1 MSGSSSGFSY
11 GPVVPEDL
19 RLLCMLHNIGATTP
33 ERSLTVKEISEWTT
47 VETSIVQS
55 YLQKFV
61 EQGYVNHIRAGE
73 IDKYHLTLNGIRKVL
88 SIYS

>member
-19 RLLCMLHNIGATTP
+19 RLLCMLHNIGAVAP

-47 VETSIVQS
+47 VEASMVQS

-61 EQGYVNHIRAGE
+61 EEGYVGHIKADDVDR
-73 IDKYHLTLNGIRKVL
+73 YHLTLNGIRKVL

>member
-19 RLLCMLHNIGATTP
+19 RLLCMLHNIGAIAP

-61 EQGYVNHIRAGE
+61 EEGYVGHIKADDVDR
-73 IDKYHLTLNGIRKVL
+73 YHLTLNGIRKVL

>member
-1 MSGSSSGFSY
+1 MSGLFSGSSQ
-11 GPVVPEDL
+11 GPVVPENL
-19 RLLCMLHNIGATTP
+19 RLLCMLHNIGAIVP
-33 ERSLTVKEISEWTT
+33 ERSLTVKEISEWTN
-47 VETSIVQS
+47 VEASTVQS

-61 EQGYVNHIRAGE
+61 EEGYVNYIRVEE

>member
-1 MSGSSSGFSY
+1 MSGPASGFSY
-11 GPVVPEDL
+11 TPAIPEDL
-19 RLLCMLHNIGATTP
+19 RLLCMLHNIGASVP
-33 ERSLTVKEISEWTT
+33 EKSLTVQEISEWTT
-47 VETSIVQS
+47 VETAVAQS

-61 EQGYVNHIRAGE
+61 EQGYVNHIRVGE

>member
-1 MSGSSSGFSY
+1 MSGSSSSFSY

-33 ERSLTVKEISEWTT
+33 ERSLTAKEISEWTT
-47 VETSIVQS
+47 VEASIAQS

-61 EQGYVNHIRAGE
+61 EQGYVNHIRIGE
-73 IDKYHLTLNGIRKVL
+73 VDKYHLTLNGIRKVL

>member
-1 MSGSSSGFSY
+1 MSALSSG
-11 GPVVPEDL
+11 PPIPEDL
-19 RLLCMLHNIGATTP
+19 RLLCMLHNIGAITP

-47 VETSIVQS
+47 VEASTVQS
-55 YLQKFV
+55 YLQEFV

-73 IDKYHLTLNGIRKVL
+73 IDRYHLTLNGLRKVL

>member
-1 MSGSSSGFSY
+1 
-11 GPVVPEDL
+11 
-19 RLLCMLHNIGATTP
+19 MLHNIGAVAP
-33 ERSLTVKEISEWTT
+33 ERSLTVTEISEWTT
-47 VETSIVQS
+47 VEASMVQS

-73 IDKYHLTLNGIRKVL
+73 VDRYHLTLNGIGKVL

>member
-1 MSGSSSGFSY
+1 MSGSSYGFPSV
-11 GPVVPEDL
+11 PPVPEDL
-19 RLLCMLHNIGATTP
+19 RLLCMIHNIGASVP

-47 VETSIVQS
+47 VDASTVQT

-61 EQGYVNHIRAGE
+61 EQGYVSHIRIGE

>member
-1 MSGSSSGFSY
+1 MSGSSSSFSY

-47 VETSIVQS
+47 VEASTVQS

-61 EQGYVNHIRAGE
+61 EEGYVNYIRVGE
-73 IDKYHLTLNGIRKVL
+73 VDKYHLTLNGIRKVL

>member
-1 MSGSSSGFSY
+1 MSGLSSGSSQ

-19 RLLCMLHNIGATTP
+19 KLLCMLHNIGAIVP
-33 ERSLTVKEISEWTT
+33 ERSLTVNEISEWTN
-47 VETSIVQS
+47 VEGSTVQS

-61 EQGYVNHIRAGE
+61 EEGYVNHIRVGE
-73 IDKYHLTLNGIRKVL
+73 IDKYHLTLDGIRKVL

>member
-1 MSGSSSGFSY
+1 MSGSSSDPSKGLA
-11 GPVVPEDL
+11 VPEDL
-19 RLLCMLHNIGATTP
+19 KLLCMLHNIGAIVP
-33 ERSLTVKEISEWTT
+33 ERSLTVKEISEWTNVDAST
-47 VETSIVQS
+47 VQS

-61 EQGYVNHIRAGE
+61 EEGYVNHIRVGE

>member
-19 RLLCMLHNIGATTP
+19 RLLCMLHNIGAIAP

-47 VETSIVQS
+47 VEASMVQS

-61 EQGYVNHIRAGE
+61 EEGYVSHVKADDVDR
-73 IDKYHLTLNGIRKVL
+73 YHLTLNGIRKVL